1 MELTGGDRIF
11 KDALLRGTGRCFAM
25 LATESSR
32 RKYRPLVMWACGRNL
47 GYDTQIEG
55 TRALFLFDLIGRY
68 PSPEPF
74 LDVVEKSF
82 FASFNKGNWLFQQ
95 ECELLALFTKVGNER
110 ARRILEQGYLRF
122 CQYLKRLNLERIS
135 KPYIPAPDNFDS
147 LCEQLVYCAKP
158 AEAPSMVERIVR
170 DVGGLCMRDSF
181 WIFTAECLQLFF
193 GDVLGDR
200 RLVTILGRIDSV
212 PEVDAYKAAVL
223 QAKMESEERD
233 AERKRRLSLEY
244 KEVYRRIK
252 EQDVSGVRGIVGSW
266 WHNGR
271 TKDIEGIARLYEK
284 EKDPSTRAR
293 ILDLFR
299 APKFKGYLPLD
310 SVLQDASSDDDGL
323 RDSALRALD
332 GIKDQRV
339 RDFALDVLKKRGM
352 SYEIASLIAGNYRE
366 SDDDLLI
373 AALKRLGEMRR
384 HHLGIGVLGN
394 VGGKGGRLSK
404 RILIYLYDTTR
415 CSYCRER
422 AVRELGRRGFL
433 TREMAEECLHDAND
447 DIRDYAKRFL
457 SRRRAKE
464 TSNPVNPVNP
474 PVCQIEKTLCR

>member
-1 MELTGGDRIF
+1 MKLTDSDRIF
-11 KDALLRGTGRCFAM
+11 KGALLRGTGRCFAM
-25 LATESSR
+25 LATESAR

-55 TRALFLFDLIGRY
+55 TRALFLYDLIGQY

-74 LDVVEKSF
+74 LDIVEKSF
-82 FASFNKGNWLFQQ
+82 FASFNKGNWLFEQ
-95 ECELLALFTKVGNER
+95 ECELLALFAKTGNER
-110 ARRILEQGYLRF
+110 AHRILEQGYLRF
-122 CQYLKRLNLERIS
+122 SQYLKRLNLERIS
-135 KPYIPAPDNFDS
+135 KPYIPAPDNYDS

-200 RLVTILGRIDSV
+200 RLATILGRIDSV

-223 QAKMESEERD
+223 QAKKESDYRD
-233 AERKRRLSLEY
+233 AERKRRLSLGY

-271 TKDIEGIARLYEK
+271 MKDIEGIVKLYGK
-284 EKDPSTRAR
+284 EEDPSTRAR

-310 SVLQDASSDDDGL
+310 SVLRDASSDDDEL

-339 RDFALDVLKKRGM
+339 RDFAFDVLKKRGM
-352 SYEIASLIAGNYRE
+352 SYEIASLIASNYRE

-373 AALKRLGEMRR
+373 AAMKKLGEMRR
-384 HHLGIGVLGN
+384 HHLGIGMLN
-394 VGGKGGRLSK
+394 NAEGKGGRLSK

-415 CSYCRER
+415 CSFCRER

-433 TREMAEECLHDAND
+433 TREMAEECLHDANN

-457 SRRRAKE
+457 SRRRAKV
-464 TSNPVNPVNP
+464 TSNPVQKQKVRTMKPKPTV
-474 PVCQIEKTLCR
+474 

>member
-1 MELTGGDRIF
+1 MKLTGKDRIF

-25 LATESSR
+25 LATESAR

-55 TRALFLFDLIGRY
+55 TRAYFLYDLIDQY

-74 LDVVEKSF
+74 LDVVGKSF
-82 FASFNKGNWLFQQ
+82 FASFNKGNWLFEQ
-95 ECELLALFTKVGNER
+95 ECELLALFAKVGNER

-122 CQYLKRLNLERIS
+122 SQYLKRLNLERIS

-147 LCEQLVYCAKP
+147 LCKQLVYCAKP

-181 WIFTAECLQLFF
+181 WNVSAEFMQIFF
-193 GDVLGDR
+193 GEVVGDR
-200 RLVTILGRIDSV
+200 RLATMLDRIDHS
-212 PEVDAYKAAVL
+212 PEVEAYKAAVL
-223 QAKMESEERD
+223 QSKKENESRD
-233 AERKRRLSLEY
+233 AERKKRQALGY

-252 EQDVSGVRGIVGSW
+252 KQDISGVRVIVGSW
-266 WHNGR
+266 WRKGR
-271 TKDIEGIARLYEK
+271 TKDVEGIVRLYEK

-293 ILDLFR
+293 ILDVFR
-299 APKFKGYLPLD
+299 PPRLKGCLPLD
-310 SVLQDASSDDDGL
+310 SVLQDASSEDDGL
-323 RDSALRALD
+323 RDSAFRALD

-339 RDFALDVLKKRGM
+339 RDFAFDVLKKRGM
-352 SYEIASLIAGNYRE
+352 SYEIASLIASNYLV

-373 AALKRLGEMRR
+373 AALKKQGEMRR
-384 HHLGIGVLGN
+384 HHLGSCVLN
-394 VGGKGGRLSK
+394 NLGGKGGRLSK

-415 CSYCRER
+415 CSFCRER

-433 TREMAEECLHDAND
+433 TREMAEECLHDANN

-457 SRRRAKE
+457 SRRRAKA
-464 TSNPVNPVNP
+464 TSNPANPG
-474 PVCQIEKTLCR
+474 

>member
-1 MELTGGDRIF
+1 MKLTGKDRIF

-25 LATESSR
+25 LATESAR

-55 TRALFLFDLIGRY
+55 TRAYFLYDLIDQY

-82 FASFNKGNWLFQQ
+82 FASFNKGNWLFEQ
-95 ECELLALFTKVGNER
+95 ECELLALFAKVGNER

-122 CQYLKRLNLERIS
+122 SQYLKRLNLERIS
-135 KPYIPAPDNFDS
+135 KPYIPAPDNFGS
-147 LCEQLVYCAKP
+147 LCEQLVFCAKP
-158 AEAPSMVERIVR
+158 AEAQPIVERIVR

-181 WIFTAECLQLFF
+181 WNVSAEFMQISF
-193 GDVLGDR
+193 GEVVGDR
-200 RLVTILGRIDSV
+200 RLATMLDRIDHS
-212 PEVDAYKAAVL
+212 PEVEAYKAAVL
-223 QAKMESEERD
+223 QAKKESDDRD
-233 AERKRRLSLEY
+233 AERKRRLSLGC

-271 TKDIEGIARLYEK
+271 TKDIEGIVRVYEK

-293 ILDLFR
+293 ILDMFR

-310 SVLQDASSDDDGL
+310 SVLNDASSDDDGL

-339 RDFALDVLKKRGM
+339 RDFAFDVLKKRGM

-373 AALKRLGEMRR
+373 AALKKLGEMRR
-384 HHLGIGVLGN
+384 HHLGFCVLN
-394 VGGKGGRLSK
+394 NLGGKGGRLSK

-422 AVRELGRRGFL
+422 AVRELGRRGLL
-433 TREMAEECLHDAND
+433 TDDTLTECLHDASV

-457 SRRRAKE
+457 SRRRAKA
-464 TSNPVNPVNP
+464 TSIPANPG
-474 PVCQIEKTLCR
+474 

>member
-1 MELTGGDRIF
+1 MKLTGKDRIF

-25 LATESSR
+25 LATESAR

-55 TRALFLFDLIGRY
+55 TRAYFLYDLIDQY

-82 FASFNKGNWLFQQ
+82 FASFNKGNWLFEQG
-95 ECELLALFTKVGNER
+95 CELLALFAKVGNER

-122 CQYLKRLNLERIS
+122 SQYLKRLNLERIS
-135 KPYIPAPDNFDS
+135 KPYIPAPDNFGS
-147 LCEQLVYCAKP
+147 LCEQLVFCAKP
-158 AEAPSMVERIVR
+158 AEAQPIVERIVR

-181 WIFTAECLQLFF
+181 WTAMAEFMQISF
-193 GDVLGDR
+193 GEVVGDR
-200 RLVTILGRIDSV
+200 RLATMLDRIDHS
-212 PEVDAYKAAVL
+212 PEVEAYKAAVL
-223 QAKMESEERD
+223 QAKKESDDRD
-233 AERKRRLSLEY
+233 AERKRRLSLGY

-271 TKDIEGIARLYEK
+271 TKDIEGIVRVYEK

-293 ILDLFR
+293 ILDMFR
-299 APKFKGYLPLD
+299 APRFKGYLPLD
-310 SVLQDASSDDDGL
+310 SVLNDASSDDDGL

-339 RDFALDVLKKRGM
+339 RDFAFDVLKKRGM

-373 AALKRLGEMRR
+373 AALKKLGEMRR
-384 HHLGIGVLGN
+384 HHLGFCVLN
-394 VGGKGGRLSK
+394 NLGGKGGRLSK

-422 AVRELGRRGFL
+422 AVRELGRRGLL
-433 TREMAEECLHDAND
+433 TDDTLTECLHDASV

-457 SRRRAKE
+457 SRRRAKA
-464 TSNPVNPVNP
+464 TSNPANPG
-474 PVCQIEKTLCR
+474 

>member
-1 MELTGGDRIF
+1 MKLTGKDRIF

-25 LATESSR
+25 LATESAR

-55 TRALFLFDLIGRY
+55 TRAYFLYDLIDQY

-82 FASFNKGNWLFQQ
+82 FASFNKGNWLFEQG
-95 ECELLALFTKVGNER
+95 CELLALFAKVGNER

-122 CQYLKRLNLERIS
+122 SQYLKRLNLERIS
-135 KPYIPAPDNFDS
+135 KPYIPAPDNFGS
-147 LCEQLVYCAKP
+147 LCEQLVFCAKP
-158 AEAPSMVERIVR
+158 AEAQPIVERIVR

-181 WIFTAECLQLFF
+181 WTAMAEFMQISF
-193 GDVLGDR
+193 GEVVGDR
-200 RLVTILGRIDSV
+200 RLATMLDRIDHS
-212 PEVDAYKAAVL
+212 PEVEAYKAAVL
-223 QAKMESEERD
+223 QAKKESDDRD
-233 AERKRRLSLEY
+233 AERKRRLSLGY

-271 TKDIEGIARLYEK
+271 MKDIEGIVKLYGK
-284 EKDPSTRAR
+284 EEDPSTRAR

-310 SVLQDASSDDDGL
+310 SVLRDASSDDDGL

-339 RDFALDVLKKRGM
+339 RDFAFDVLKKRGM
-352 SYEIASLIAGNYRE
+352 SYEIASLIASNYRE

-373 AALKRLGEMRR
+373 AAMKKLGEMRR
-384 HHLGIGVLGN
+384 HHLGFCVLN
-394 VGGKGGRLSK
+394 NLGGKGGRLSK

-422 AVRELGRRGFL
+422 AVRELGRRGLL
-433 TREMAEECLHDAND
+433 TDDTLTECLHDASV

-457 SRRRAKE
+457 SRRRAKA
-464 TSNPVNPVNP
+464 TSNPANPG
-474 PVCQIEKTLCR
+474 